1 LRVSIA
7 KKFLCEHIEKSDQS
21 CEFAPVMR
29 DFETAHSLS
38 KSHHRIFIARSDP
51 LQSGRDHR
59 PGIPEVRL
67 AIQPMDRIV
76 PA

>member
-1 LRVSIA
+1 
-7 KKFLCEHIEKSDQS
+7 
-21 CEFAPVMR
+21 MR

-76 PA
+76 PAWSRAHDLRRAVGL

>member
-1 LRVSIA
+1 
-7 KKFLCEHIEKSDQS
+7 
-21 CEFAPVMR
+21 MR
-29 DFETAHSLS
+29 DFRNGPFPSANLTIAFSSLDQI
-38 KSHHRIFIARSDP
+38 RW
-51 LQSGRDHR
+51 QSGRDHR